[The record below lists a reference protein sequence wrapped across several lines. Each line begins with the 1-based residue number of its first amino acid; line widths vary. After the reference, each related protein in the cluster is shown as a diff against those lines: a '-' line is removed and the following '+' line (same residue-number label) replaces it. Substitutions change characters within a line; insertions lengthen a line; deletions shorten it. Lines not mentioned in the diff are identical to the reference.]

1 MGANAPLPPR
11 DADGFLLE
19 RADWNEHVATVLAR
33 EEGLTLTPAH
43 REILHMLQAY
53 YREHEHAPAMRALVS
68 LTRRTLGPDKGR
80 SVYLLGLF
88 PGSPARVAAKIAG
101 LPRPE
106 HCL

>member
-1 MGANAPLPPR
+1 MAATEQLPRR
-11 DADGFLLE
+11 DADGFLLCS
-19 RADWNEHVATVLAR
+19 ADWNERVAAELAR
-33 EEGLTLTPAH
+33 EEGLTLTAAH
-43 REILHMLQAY
+43 WEILYMLQQY

-68 LTRRTLGPDKGR
+68 LTRRTLGTDKGR